1 MTLDTLDKLLY
12 TTLIQTKGLVMSL
25 KMKDLSLQTN
35 ESKSTILYYIKEG
48 LLPQPSKPKPN
59 VHLYDESC
67 IQIIKFIKYLQHNF
81 SYSIAEIKNLFK
93 ENNFDFDGSFEMMV
107 RSLELISG
115 GKENQWYSKQDF
127 LKLVTMDEKKLK
139 VYQKKGYLFERAK
152 GFSSKEVEI
161 AEILERASDL
171 GLDFDLLDAYVDD
184 AKILAEK
191 ENDIGAALLK
201 GNEES
206 HNTRYELL
214 FDLILTLKPYIFNMH
229 TVQAHKKN
237 ISKASK

>member
-1 MTLDTLDKLLY
+1 
-12 TTLIQTKGLVMSL
+12 MSL
-25 KMKDLSLQTN
+25 KMKDLLLQTS

-93 ENNFDFDGSFEMMV
+93 DNNFDFDGSFEMMV

-115 GKENQWYSKQDF
+115 GKENKYYAKESF
-127 LKLVTMDEKKLK
+127 LTLVGIDEKTLK
-139 VYQKKGYLFERAK
+139 KYQKQGYLFERAK

-161 AEILERASDL
+161 AEILERSRTL
-171 GLDFDLLDAYVDD
+171 GLDFTLLDAYVEN
-184 AKILAEK
+184 AKLLAQK
-191 ENDIGAALLK
+191 ENDIGATLLK
-201 GNEES
+201 DDEES

-214 FDLILTLKPYIFNMH
+214 FDLILILKPYIFNMH

-237 ISKASK
+237 ITKASK